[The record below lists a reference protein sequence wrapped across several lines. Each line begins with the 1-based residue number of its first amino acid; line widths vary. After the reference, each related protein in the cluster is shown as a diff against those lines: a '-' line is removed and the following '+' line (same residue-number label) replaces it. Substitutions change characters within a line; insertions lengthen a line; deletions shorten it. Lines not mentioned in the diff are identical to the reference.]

1 MGLLLILTQ
10 VVEEQRRLK
19 HKLTPEN
26 AYFKAKNFDHITC
39 APKEELHQ
47 FLIGLYGE
55 HILPATLHEF
65 ERLLRNDM
73 YSMGVDAKGNQKY
86 LITKTMMANIWV
98 RLRDRL
104 ASIDSSTSMIEVTS
118 DYAAHFF
125 DMYVK
130 NHDGKHMTGDRIKI
144 LLLNLPFMLRDLIL
158 PEVICI
164 PHTFMKSFA
173 LISYMISYT
182 ISYTIAYTMSYTIS
196 YTIFCFL
203 FHNVVFVWK
212 VHMIN
217 TAITKAKP
225 GSPLYRKPFV
235 NDPSERLIET
245 HVAALKWH
253 MQSRKFEMTAATLKK
268 LQDMSVSLLELLKQ
282 NLPVKSGEVGAWK
295 FEKAHS
301 ILHKVRELILF
312 GWSENTSTQGPEH
325 CHIDFCKKVANCTN
339 NKDVF
344 LCILRH
350 HVREGHLQYLQKLQ
364 ADLACEDD
372 SEEVVSPTRAAE
384 DWLARNDSISCELG
398 IRYPVLQAILSG
410 HKNHQSLMA
419 SGV

>member
-1 MGLLLILTQ
+1 
-10 VVEEQRRLK
+10 
-19 HKLTPEN
+19 
-26 AYFKAKNFDHITC
+26 
-39 APKEELHQ
+39 
-47 FLIGLYGE
+47 
-55 HILPATLHEF
+55 
-65 ERLLRNDM
+65 
-73 YSMGVDAKGNQKY
+73 
-86 LITKTMMANIWV
+86 
-98 RLRDRL
+98 
-104 ASIDSSTSMIEVTS
+104 
-118 DYAAHFF
+118 
-125 DMYVK
+125 
-130 NHDGKHMTGDRIKI
+130 
-144 LLLNLPFMLRDLIL
+144 
-158 PEVICI
+158 
-164 PHTFMKSFA
+164 
-173 LISYMISYT
+173 
-182 ISYTIAYTMSYTIS
+182 MSYAIS

-203 FHNVVFVWK
+203 FDNVVFVWK
-212 VHMIN
+212 VHIIN

-225 GSPLYRKPFV
+225 GSPLYRQPFV

-253 MQSRKFEMTAATLKK
+253 MQSRKFEMTATTLKK

-282 NLPVKSGEVGAWK
+282 NLPVKSGEADAWK

-410 HKNHQSLMA
+410 RKNHQSLMV
-419 SGV
+419 SVV

>member
-1 MGLLLILTQ
+1 M
-10 VVEEQRRLK
+10 
-19 HKLTPEN
+19 
-26 AYFKAKNFDHITC
+26 
-39 APKEELHQ
+39 
-47 FLIGLYGE
+47 
-55 HILPATLHEF
+55 HEI

-86 LITKTMMANIWV
+86 LITKTMMANIWA

-104 ASIDSSTSMIEVTS
+104 ASIESSTSMIEVTS

-164 PHTFMKSFA
+164 PHTFMKSIAF
-173 LISYMISYT
+173 ISYMIS
-182 ISYTIAYTMSYTIS
+182 YTMSYTIS
-196 YTIFCFL
+196 YMTSYTMSCTMSYAISYTILCFL
-203 FHNVVFVWK
+203 FDNVVFVWK
-212 VHMIN
+212 VHFIN
-217 TAITKAKP
+217 AAITKAKQ
-225 GSPLYRKPFV
+225 GSPLFKKPFV

-245 HVAALKWH
+245 HVSALKWH
-253 MQSRKFEMTAATLKK
+253 MQSRKFEMTATTLKK

-282 NLPVKSGEVGAWK
+282 NLPVKSGEADAWK

-364 ADLACEDD
+364 ADLACEDN
-372 SEEVVSPTRAAE
+372 SEEVVIPPSAAE
-384 DWLARNDSISCELG
+384 NWLARNDSISCELG

-410 HKNHQSLMA
+410 RKNHQSLM
-419 SGV
+419 VRVV